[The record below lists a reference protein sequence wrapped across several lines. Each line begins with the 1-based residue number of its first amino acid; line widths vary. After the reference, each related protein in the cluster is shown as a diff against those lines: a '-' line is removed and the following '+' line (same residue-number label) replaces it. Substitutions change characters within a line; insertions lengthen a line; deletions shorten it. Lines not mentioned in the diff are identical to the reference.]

1 MKWLKAN
8 NLSEIDFSAHTIIV
22 YAKYQPECTE
32 ALTALLNEA
41 ERLHYSKFR
50 YKAALQCRAVLRLL
64 LSEYLKVSPQDFDIR
79 TTIKGKPFLANYPV
93 FFNVS
98 HTHSAYIIAIS
109 KLGRIG
115 VDIEQLVGNED
126 IEAMADYA
134 FSAYE
139 KQKVFSS
146 HSEPQVFEKI
156 WTLKEALLKAI
167 GLGLVPNLHQINVY
181 EKLKNYNL
189 NHLTFV
195 CPEGETA
202 SIVVTDLTTIKSFA
216 FHIHPL
222 SILQNK

>member
-1 MKWLKAN
+1 MNWLKAN
-8 NLSEIDFSAHTIIV
+8 NLSEIDFSAQTIIV

-64 LSEYLKVSPQDFDIR
+64 LSEYLKVSPHDFDIR

-146 HSEPQVFEKI
+146 HSEPQEFEKI

-167 GLGLVPNLHQINVY
+167 GVGLVPN
-181 EKLKNYNL
+181 
-189 NHLTFV
+189 T
-195 CPEGETA
+195 
-202 SIVVTDLTTIKSFA
+202 
-216 FHIHPL
+216 
-222 SILQNK
+222 

>member
-1 MKWLKAN
+1 MNWLKAN
-8 NLSEIDFSAHTIIV
+8 NLSEIDFSAQTIIV

-50 YKAALQCRAVLRLL
+50 YKAALQCRALLRLL
-64 LSEYLKVSPQDFDIR
+64 LSQYLKVSPHDLYIR
-79 TTIKGKPFLANYPV
+79 TTTKGKPFVANYPI

-98 HTHSAYIIAIS
+98 HTQSAYIIAIS
-109 KLGRIG
+109 KIGRIG

-134 FSAYE
+134 FSVYE

-146 HSEPQVFEKI
+146 TSEPKEFEKI
-156 WTLKEALLKAI
+156 WTLKEALLKAL
-167 GLGLVPNLHQINVY
+167 GVGLVPNLHQLDAN

-189 NHLTFV
+189 KNITFS

-202 SIVVTDLTTIKSFA
+202 SIVATELTKLKAFA
-216 FHIHPL
+216 FDIISL
-222 SILQNK
+222 SILQNT